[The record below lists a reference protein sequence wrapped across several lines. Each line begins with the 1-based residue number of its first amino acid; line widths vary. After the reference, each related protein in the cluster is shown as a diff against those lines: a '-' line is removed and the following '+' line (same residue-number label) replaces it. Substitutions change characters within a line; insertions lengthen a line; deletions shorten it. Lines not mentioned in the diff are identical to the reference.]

1 MFSPHLK
8 VNEYVKINANK
19 YFNLNKTRQ
28 KSTQKD
34 NHNFINKN
42 KFLIKR
48 NKGRLNTTNG
58 Q

>member
-1 MFSPHLK
+1 
-8 VNEYVKINANK
+8 VKIIANK

-28 KSTQKD
+28 KSTQKDNLD